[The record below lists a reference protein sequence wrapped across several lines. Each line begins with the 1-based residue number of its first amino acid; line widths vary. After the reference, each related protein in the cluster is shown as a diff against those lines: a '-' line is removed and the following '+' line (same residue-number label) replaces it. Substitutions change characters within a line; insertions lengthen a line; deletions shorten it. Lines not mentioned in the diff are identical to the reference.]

1 VKTNLSIRGYIKVI
15 SFKGL
20 IKEGKGQIGPSN
32 SLQTLPVELSFRHT
46 FDCMNVGKEF
56 YRFLF

>member
-1 VKTNLSIRGYIKVI
+1 MLIIRGYIKVI

-32 SLQTLPVELSFRHT
+32 SLQTLPVQFSFKPT
-46 FDCMNVGKEF
+46 FDRMNVGREL